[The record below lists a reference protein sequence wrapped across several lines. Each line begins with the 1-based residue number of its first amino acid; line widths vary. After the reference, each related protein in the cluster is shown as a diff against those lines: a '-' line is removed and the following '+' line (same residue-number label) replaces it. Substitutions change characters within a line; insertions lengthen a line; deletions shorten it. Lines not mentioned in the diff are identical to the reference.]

1 MMRRACQWGAHQC
14 EILEAVSDR
23 RVNPDK
29 AARLSALTDS
39 RGVVAALAIDQRSS
53 LRKLLAAAA
62 GTTPEN
68 FTDAQLAEFK
78 TAVTRHLSP
87 FASAILIDPEYG
99 SPAIPARARTCGL
112 LLTYESDGFENPR
125 PHRMLQLMPE
135 YSVLRLRELGAQG
148 IKILLSWAPHG
159 DVVSNDYKC
168 AMIERIGA
176 ECESLGVPFFLEPVV
191 YSPSGIHPNDPA
203 FLAMKPQWVMETM
216 EEFSNPRYGVD
227 VLKVEF
233 PVSAASVE
241 AGVFTRADALEWYR
255 RADATAQLPYIYL
268 SAGVSSSEFT
278 ASLRLAAESGARF
291 SGVLCGRANWQGGVP
306 AYVGGG
312 VEALSEWLQ
321 TEGAKNMAAV
331 NDCLQA
337 AVGYRER

>member
-1 MMRRACQWGAHQC
+1 MP
-14 EILEAVSDR
+14 L
-23 RVNPDK
+23 NPDK

-53 LRKLLAAAA
+53 LRKLLAAAGFEA
-62 GTTPEN
+62 S
-68 FTDAQLAEFK
+68 DAHLAEFK

-87 FASAILIDPEYG
+87 HASAILIDPEYG
-99 SPAIPARARTCGL
+99 RAAFAARAATCGL

-159 DVVSNDYKC
+159 DAASNDHKR

-176 ECESLGVPFFLEPVV
+176 ECEALGVPFFLEPVV
-191 YSPSGIHPNDPA
+191 YDPAGLAPGAPA
-203 FLAMKPQWVMETM
+203 FLQAKPAWVAETM
-216 EEFSNPRYGVD
+216 REFSDARYGVD

-233 PVSAASVE
+233 PVSASTVS
-241 AGVFTRADALEWYR
+241 AGVIARQEALDHFR
-255 RADATAQLPYIYL
+255 RADDTCRLPYIYL
-268 SAGVSSSEFT
+268 SAGVSSVEFT
-278 ASLRLAAESGARF
+278 ASLRLAAESKARF
-291 SGVLCGRANWQGGVP
+291 CGVLCGRANWQDGAA
-306 AYVGGG
+306 AYARSGAA
-312 VEALSEWLQ
+312 ALEEWLQ
-321 TEGAKNMAAV
+321 SEGARNMAAV
-331 NDCLQA
+331 NECLRA